1 MSAYIPVLFPFPA
14 VGKANKRI
22 LQCKQTLKWHLGEKL
37 PKKNSLYY
45 VNLKQVIEKL
55 ETELH
60 FRKDVNIGDWNV
72 LSVWGMICRIA
83 TAKILYAKQ
92 NKKKSKKLYFRTA
105 IKFTYSLALTWKVRN
120 DGGSFVR

>member
-45 VNLKQVIEKL
+45 VNLKQAIEKL
-55 ETELH
+55 ETELL
-60 FRKDVNIGDWNV
+60 FRKDVNIRD
-72 LSVWGMICRIA
+72 
-83 TAKILYAKQ
+83 
-92 NKKKSKKLYFRTA
+92 
-105 IKFTYSLALTWKVRN
+105 
-120 DGGSFVR
+120 